1 LEDVDQIFVE
11 SIFVTLFNYFID
23 LRAEVGEILEKTTL
37 ANEFLVEQARNL
49 CDLVDEVDDGK
60 GDLNNVN
67 VEIAKHP
74 L

>member
-1 LEDVDQIFVE
+1 MEDVDQIFVE

>member
-1 LEDVDQIFVE
+1 MEDVDQIFVE

-23 LRAEVGEILEKTTL
+23 LRAEVGEILEKTALT
-37 ANEFLVEQARNL
+37 NELLVEQARNL

>member
-11 SIFVTLFNYFID
+11 SIFVTFFNYFID